1 MVGVGCWLWVV
12 VQMGCNFCSFSEQDL
27 GVHIDMCPIVS
38 AGPPQRGAQPGLG
51 WAGWVGGIVGHNG
64 VKSVKYFVND

>member
-51 WAGWVGGIVGHNG
+51 WAGWVGGRFG
-64 VKSVKYFVND
+64 VVMLSRPIT